1 MDGTLRLGLGRPRLR
16 VGRPRIEPEVD
27 SVASESIRWIQGD
40 YVAFGR
46 CVQVE
51 YLGGLEA
58 LNASFAVFGIGV
70 AHAFDMVV
78 RFVRK
83 GDVSVRVGLFLERVD
98 RDNR

>member
-1 MDGTLRLGLGRPRLR
+1 MALSDWVWGDPDCGWDDLASSLRW
-16 VGRPRIEPEVD
+16 IH
-27 SVASESIRWIQGD
+27 VASESIRWIQSD

-46 CVQVE
+46 CVRVE

-83 GDVSVRVGLFLERVD
+83 GDVSVRVSLFFEGVD